1 MLDKYDVK
9 ATFFVTASQPK
20 YLPMIAK
27 ASQAG
32 HKIGVHTYSHNYDR
46 VYESE
51 DAFFDDFQKMQE
63 IILEQSG
70 SYTDILRFPGGS
82 SNTVSSFQPGIMT
95 RLTDEVRSLGYQYFD
110 WNVLS
115 GDAGGTTHTSEVVK
129 NVIEGI
135 EGLPEGEAAIVLQHD
150 TRRFSVDAVEKIIQ
164 WGLENG
170 YTFRSLDRTTPPAH
184 LAVAN

>member
-1 MLDKYDVK
+1 HSYEK
-9 ATFFVTASQPK
+9 
-20 YLPMIAK
+20 
-27 ASQAG
+27 
-32 HKIGVHTYSHNYDR
+32 
-46 VYESE
+46 VYENE
-51 DAFFDDFQKMQE
+51 DAFFDDLQKMQD
-63 IILEQSG
+63 IIFEQTG

-110 WNVLS
+110 WNVKS
-115 GDAGGTTHTSEVVK
+115 GDAGETTHTSAVVK

-135 EGLPEGEAAIVLQHD
+135 EALPEGETAIVLQHD

-170 YTFRSLDRTTPPAH
+170 YTFRSLDRTSPPAH
-184 LAVAN
+184 LEIAN